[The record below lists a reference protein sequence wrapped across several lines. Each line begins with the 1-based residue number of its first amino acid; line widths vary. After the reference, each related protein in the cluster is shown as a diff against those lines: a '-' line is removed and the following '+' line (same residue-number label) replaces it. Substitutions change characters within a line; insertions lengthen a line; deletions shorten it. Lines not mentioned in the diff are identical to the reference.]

1 MLRVFFLAC
10 ASISEWRQLHRGNI
24 AAKSKPSS
32 TAKIAKTGS
41 FYRRKKSSVKNLSV
55 TNTSGQD
62 IAPSMTLP
70 TSMPPPSGI
79 STTSTAVTSTDCTM
93 QGQEKSKK
101 FAKSDTA
108 KTKNKSK
115 SRQKTVVQD
124 ISAILPTTSSQEI
137 LAPSTTSGQE
147 VSMTPPTSS
156 RQEIST
162 SMVQPTSAPL
172 LLDDNMPTNSAAVT
186 SEYCTTMQI
195 QKKKV
200 KKFC

>member
-41 FYRRKKSSVKNLSV
+41 FYRRKKSSAKNLSV
-55 TNTSGQD
+55 TNTSGQE
-62 IAPSMTLP
+62 IAPSMALP

-115 SRQKTVVQD
+115 SRQD

-137 LAPSTTSGQE
+137 LASSTTSGQE

-162 SMVQPTSAPL
+162 PMVQPTSASL